1 MLDVAREA
9 YRENVSDLF
18 ELTSSY
24 AGNYIKWNQI
34 SILTFIEKYDLP
46 ITCTFVNNAFNMMLK
61 FSDIGGN
68 ELPKEFINVIK
79 VNVNSRSNSE
89 NISGRYR
96 FTTLELLKRNSRISD
111 ALSEVYLLSCQCV
124 MELRDCV
131 IRYIPQLYQVSDAIS
146 LLDVIFSLA
155 NAAISRFDIL
165 S

>member
-1 MLDVAREA
+1 
-9 YRENVSDLF
+9 
-18 ELTSSY
+18 
-24 AGNYIKWNQI
+24 
-34 SILTFIEKYDLP
+34 
-46 ITCTFVNNAFNMMLK
+46 MMLK

-155 NAAISRFDIL
+155 NAAISKFDIL

>member
-1 MLDVAREA
+1 M
-9 YRENVSDLF
+9 
-18 ELTSSY
+18 
-24 AGNYIKWNQI
+24 
-34 SILTFIEKYDLP
+34 P

-68 ELPKEFINVIK
+68 ELPKEFINVVKI
-79 VNVNSRSNSE
+79 NVNSRSNSE